1 MCRGVLSACVAS
13 RSSRSEHVDAGT
25 ASPDAILDL
34 DVDHAQTGRT
44 ARTGSEQHAVGRRL
58 HVHVLPAN
66 TRKDSEQRRKGVL
79 KRVDILTMNN
89 QGR

>member
-1 MCRGVLSACVAS
+1 MPRSVIRMCRLTFVC
-13 RSSRSEHVDAGT
+13 SEHVDAGT